1 MTLTPAHGFLRNS
14 LRVLKLPQRT
24 KPRLDLKDV
33 EQRFNH
39 WLDTLLQY
47 HIKHFFDNHF
57 EKWFA
62 LLIEAFADDRV
73 VKLLSYI
80 DDLYEKSEMTQPG
93 IILGNY
99 GDNAIIINPA
109 NMGSH
114 DDYERMSGRIR
125 QNPDL
130 ISAMIMDLEE
140 MIQYILKNNSLM
152 NHLNNCWPR
161 IMARFI
167 EAIKLFERD
176 KAIAK
181 FRIIEALKH
190 SNRADQNW
198 PGFLICEYEALAIYY
213 RRNSIVV
220 MFKNQKNVFGIDAI
234 IEDEFAAF
242 VQSTISIAP
251 YAWFHLPVTV
261 DEMKE
266 ALIKNNEQPGLVRIK

>member
-1 MTLTPAHGFLRNS
+1 LTPAHSSLRNS
-14 LRVLKLPQRT
+14 LLVLKLPQRV
-24 KPRLDLKDV
+24 KPKLDPQEIDR
-33 EQRFNH
+33 RFNQ
-39 WLDTLLQY
+39 WLDALLQF

-57 EKWFA
+57 EKWFG

-73 VKLLSYI
+73 VRLLSYI
-80 DDLYEKSEMTQPG
+80 DDLYKKAETTQPG
-93 IILGNY
+93 IVLGNY
-99 GDNAIIINPA
+99 QDNAIIINPA

-114 DDYERMSGRIR
+114 DDYERMSDRIR

-130 ISAMIMDLEE
+130 ISAMIMDLGKLV
-140 MIQYILKNNSLM
+140 QYVLDHNTLM

-161 IMARFI
+161 IVSRFI
-167 EAIKLFERD
+167 ESIKLFERD

-190 SNRADQNW
+190 SNQAEKNW

-213 RRNSIVV
+213 RRNSVVV
-220 MFKNQKNVFGIDAI
+220 MFNNQKTVFGIDAI

-242 VQSTISIAP
+242 VQSTIKIAP

-261 DEMKE
+261 GQVKEM
-266 ALIKNNEQPGLVRIK
+266 LIKNNAQPGLVRIK